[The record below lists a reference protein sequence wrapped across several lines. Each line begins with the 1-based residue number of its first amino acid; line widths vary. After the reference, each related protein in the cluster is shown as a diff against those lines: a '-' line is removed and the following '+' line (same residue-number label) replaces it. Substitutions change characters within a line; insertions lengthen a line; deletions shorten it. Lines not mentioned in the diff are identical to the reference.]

1 MKSKCFPKTLVQS
14 KQGFSIVEL
23 LTVVGVMIL
32 LIGVTMQLVKGPGD
46 SQKLRSAASLITGLS
61 TVARQNSL
69 GQNALTA
76 LVCLGKSGPAERGL
90 RSLALFELR
99 PHEDGTL
106 TTANDWKQIT
116 PWKQLPEGVLIDDD
130 ASQSTFLSPLNVKP
144 APSLPVNLT
153 VSGQSVNDYSFQVF
167 QPNGRIL
174 GGKAVTLKLLP
185 GILKNGSIQSTAAA
199 TKNDTKNYVVVSF
212 ISTTG
217 QTKVFQ
223 P

>member
-1 MKSKCFPKTLVQS
+1 MTLIAPRQA
-14 KQGFSIVEL
+14 FSLIEL
-23 LTVVGVMIL
+23 LTVVGIISLMLVMTAPL
-32 LIGVTMQLVKGPGD
+32 MKGPGD
-46 SQKLRSAASLITGLS
+46 SQKLRTAANMVTGLS
-61 TVARQNSL
+61 TLARQNSL

-76 LVCLGKSGPAERGL
+76 LVCLGKTGSAERGL
-90 RSLALFELR
+90 RSMALFELR
-99 PHEDGTL
+99 PHEDGTP

-116 PWKQLPEGVLIDDD
+116 PWKQLPDGVLIDDD
-130 ASQSTFLSPLNVKP
+130 TSQSTFLSPLSVQP
-144 APSLPVNLT
+144 APNLPANLT
-153 VSGQSVNDYSFQVF
+153 VSGKSVGDYSFQVF

-185 GILKNGSIQSTAAA
+185 GILKDGVIQPTAAA
-199 TKNDTKNYVVVSF
+199 TKDATKNYVVVSF